1 MDRPISVPFVII
13 EFGDSKQ
20 LEEKMAIEKYLLCGW
35 AGGILGLFHIKMC
48 VCVCVCVCESGKG
61 GSEAAG
67 GWGVFEVH
75 RIRGNVKVSFYLC
88 TEQM

>member
-48 VCVCVCVCESGKG
+48 VCVCVCVC
-61 GSEAAG
+61 
-67 GWGVFEVH
+67 
-75 RIRGNVKVSFYLC
+75 VKVGREAVRLRGVGC
-88 TEQM
+88 I